1 MVLLAL
7 CEELRRPFFNHS
19 WLQKW
24 HEHESAVLV
33 EAAAKRL
40 ITQGQSEGA
49 SAALKWFAFTLFSY
63 HGEREKRDINA
74 GGVMCC

>member
-1 MVLLAL
+1 M
-7 CEELRRPFFNHS
+7 
-19 WLQKW
+19 
-24 HEHESAVLV
+24 LV

-63 HGEREKRDINA
+63 HGEGEKRDINA